1 MQVLHFALTLLLAVL
16 GPILALGYLK
26 PILLRVLRSQCGGAG
41 DGADF
46 WVRSAYVLAICG
58 TVLLALSFGQYRHAE
73 TLDALERALWLVAAG
88 TFGTVAFIARQVWRP
103 VRETLVRRS
112 LAHTAAGEEA

>member
-26 PILLRVLRSQCGGAG
+26 PILLRVLSSQCGGQP

-58 TVLLALSFGQYRHAE
+58 TLFLN
-73 TLDALERALWLVAAG
+73 AG
-88 TFGTVAFIARQVWRP
+88 NSG
-103 VRETLVRRS
+103 
-112 LAHTAAGEEA
+112 

>member
-1 MQVLHFALTLLLAVL
+1 MQVLHFTLTLTLAVL

-26 PILLRVLRSQCGGAG
+26 PILLRVLRSQCGGAA

-58 TVLLALSFGQYRHAE
+58 TLLLALSFGQYRHAA

-103 VRETLVRRS
+103 LRESLSRRATQPAVAS
-112 LAHTAAGEEA
+112 ERA